1 MTVGLPLMKSVLT
14 PLAKSVLILLELSIG
29 ISAINAAIQNQIY
42 GSGRRLLALPLHPFW
57 LSFGYNNINNF
68 KWRNERCNENS

>member
-29 ISAINAAIQNQIY
+29 ISAIDAAIQNQIY
-42 GSGRRLLALPLHPFW
+42 GSGRRLLALPLHLF
-57 LSFGYNNINNF
+57 
-68 KWRNERCNENS
+68 